1 MYSLLSFSLT
11 YISSTI
17 SKATIIITN
26 ILQLLFPCFLCCHRD
41 TQIIYFL
48 CTQLLRY
55 TVFFY
60 KLLIRINQRSIFRHS
75 KNTVTH
81 LIKHTFKNFQL
92 PLGSYPFRY
101 ITTHNQHVFLI
112 QRKNT
117 VLVIMAFTIKIQ
129 FVMCS

>member
-1 MYSLLSFSLT
+1 MYSLLRMPVR
-11 YISSTI
+11 YISRPI
-17 SKATIIITN
+17 SKATIVITN
-26 ILQLLFPCFLCCHRD
+26 FLQSFFPRPPVGHRD

-92 PLGSYPFRY
+92 PLGSHSFRY

>member
-92 PLGSYPFRY
+92 PLGSHSFRY
-101 ITTHNQHVFLI
+101 VTTHDQHVFLI

>member
-1 MYSLLSFSLT
+1 MYSLLRMPVR
-11 YISSTI
+11 YISRPI
-17 SKATIIITN
+17 SQTSFMIAYH
-26 ILQLLFPCFLCCHRD
+26 LELLFPCLLVGHRD

-60 KLLIRINQRSIFRHS
+60 KLLICINQRSIFRHS

-92 PLGSYPFRY
+92 SLGSHSFRY

-117 VLVIMAFTIKIQ
+117 VLIIMAFTIKIQ

>member
-1 MYSLLSFSLT
+1 MHSLLSFSLT
-11 YISSTI
+11 HISSTI

-26 ILQLLFPCFLCCHRD
+26 ILQLLFPCLLVGHRN

-60 KLLIRINQRSIFRHS
+60 KLLICINQRSIFCHS

-81 LIKHTFKNFQL
+81 LIEHTFKNFQL
-92 PLGSYPFRY
+92 SLGSHLFRY
-101 ITTHNQHVFLI
+101 ITAHNQHVFLI

-129 FVMCS
+129 FVMRS

>member
-1 MYSLLSFSLT
+1 MIAYHLKLLLPR
-11 YISSTI
+11 
-17 SKATIIITN
+17 
-26 ILQLLFPCFLCCHRD
+26 LLVGHRD

-48 CTQLLRY
+48 CTQLLHY

-81 LIKHTFKNFQL
+81 LIEHTFKNFQL
-92 PLGSYPFRY
+92 PLGSYSFRY
-101 ITTHNQHVFLI
+101 ITTHDQHIFLI
-112 QRKNT
+112 QRKDT

-129 FVMCS
+129 FMVCS